1 MNNYISQYEKFTASN
16 STPSRFLKI
25 PITNNKKG
33 NYESMVIE
41 LNASNGV
48 NNYKSEIKLTYQYTE
63 SSGEYNATLR
73 YSPDSNTRIAVK
85 GVIIE
90 GILYLYAKVFGSG
103 LNGFARVVQSS
114 TPHYK
119 FENVSEAIPT
129 SGKIITCIKP
139 PVYTLASG
147 VIIDTTYNDASFRTE
162 NFISICCGI
171 TINTE
176 KANGTGVFTGLG
188 EFMMTGI
195 AINYSL
201 QKIVRLRINQ
211 NGELTS
217 ASEPLTTGQ
226 WTIIASGRTL
236 DYYTASI

>member
-1 MNNYISQYEKFTASN
+1 MNSYISQFEKFTASN
-16 STPSRFLKI
+16 STPTRFLKI

-41 LNASNGV
+41 LNASNGA
-48 NNYKSEIKLTYQYTE
+48 NNYKSEIKLTYQYDEGAKTYQA
-63 SSGEYNATLR
+63 GLK

-103 LNGFARVVQSS
+103 LNGFARVVQST

-129 SGKIITCIKP
+129 TGTIITCNKP

-171 TINTE
+171 TVNTE
-176 KANGTGVFTGLG
+176 KPNGTGVFTGLG

-195 AINYSL
+195 AINYTA
-201 QKIVRLRINQ
+201 QKIVRLRLNQ
-211 NGELTS
+211 SGELAS

-236 DYYTASI
+236 DYFTATI